1 MTRFFI
7 LTLSLLGFS
16 YTIVAQNNNLGGW
29 LMYFGDATV
38 KNSSFKLNY
47 EAQHRNFDI
56 YSDLNQLL
64 LRGSVQYTGIENLNL
79 AMGYAY
85 VITEKASKPNSP
97 FYENR
102 IFQELVTKQPFGKI
116 TLKHRFRFE
125 QRFFDNQDFRT
136 RLRYQL
142 DLTVPLYKGEKG
154 NSFYANAYN
163 EIFIN
168 TNKTE
173 TVQNVFDRNR
183 VSAGLGYRFNKS
195 FAIQTA
201 YMSQLFEKGN
211 ERQLTLGLYQS
222 I

>member
-7 LTLSLLGFS
+7 LILSLLYFTPHVS
-16 YTIVAQNNNLGGW
+16 AQSDLGSW
-29 LMYFGDATV
+29 FMFFGNAKL
-38 KNSSFKLNY
+38 KNSDFKLNY
-47 EAQHRNFDI
+47 ELQNRNYDFA
-56 YSDLNQLL
+56 SDLNQLL
-64 LRGSVQYTGIENLNL
+64 VRGSIQYTGIENLNL
-79 AMGYAY
+79 AMGYAF
-85 VITEKASKPNSP
+85 VLTEKEGKPDLP
-97 FYENR
+97 FRENR
-102 IFQELVTKQPFGKI
+102 IFQEVMTKQLFGKI
-116 TLKHRFRFE
+116 TLRHRFRFE

-142 DLTVPLYKGEKG
+142 KLIVPIYQGEKG

-183 VSAGLGYRFNKS
+183 ISTGLGYRFNKT

-201 YMSQLFEKGN
+201 YLTQLFEKGN
-211 ERQLTLGLYQS
+211 DKHITLGFYYS

>member
-1 MTRFFI
+1 MTRLFI
-7 LTLSLLGFS
+7 FMLGLFCFS
-16 YTIVAQNNNLGGW
+16 PHFYAQNKLGGW
-29 LMYFGDATV
+29 AMYFGDAAI
-38 KNSSFKLNY
+38 KNTDFKLNY
-47 EAQHRNFDI
+47 EVQHRNYDI

-64 LRGSVQYTGIENLNL
+64 LRGNIQYNGIENLNL
-79 AMGYAY
+79 ALGYAF
-85 VITEKASKPNSP
+85 VVTEKPGKPDAP

-102 IFQELVTKQPFGKI
+102 IFQDAMTKQLFGKI
-116 TLKHRFRFE
+116 TVRHRLRFE
-125 QRFFDNQDFRT
+125 QRFIDNQDFRT

-142 DLTVPLYKGEKG
+142 KFIVPIYQGEKG

-183 VSAGLGYRFNKS
+183 VSAGIGYRFNKS
-195 FAIQTA
+195 LAIQTA
-201 YMSQLFEKGN
+201 YMTQLFEKGN
-211 ERQLTLGLYQS
+211 ERQITIGFYQS